1 VGLRITVKLLEVE
14 QHMIGSEKELIAL
27 LLTRPWTFGEVMRLD
42 ATLEYLIDNHDFSLE
57 YLVEATGSYR
67 QLREDFK
74 HEFVREI
81 KPVILEHLEKATVV
95 MKEKEVVE
103 VASSIQEQFEEGMK
117 TLTKEE
123 LKEQIKKDTKQV

>member
-1 VGLRITVKLLEVE
+1 
-14 QHMIGSEKELIAL
+14 MIGSDKELTAML
-27 LLTRPWTFGEVMRLD
+27 LSRPWTFGEVMRLD
-42 ATLEYLIDNHDFSLE
+42 ATLEELIDNYDFSLQ
-57 YLVEATGSYR
+57 YLVDATGSYK

-95 MKEKEVVE
+95 MKEKEMTE
-103 VASSIQEQFEEGMK
+103 VTSSIQEQFEEGMK

>member
-1 VGLRITVKLLEVE
+1 MGLRITVKPLEVG

-123 LKEQIKKDTKQV
+123 LKEQIKKDTKKV

>member
-1 VGLRITVKLLEVE
+1 
-14 QHMIGSEKELIAL
+14 MIGSEKELIAL

-103 VASSIQEQFEEGMK
+103 VAPSIQEQFEEGMK

>member
-1 VGLRITVKLLEVE
+1 
-14 QHMIGSEKELIAL
+14 MIGSDKELTAML
-27 LLTRPWTFGEVMRLD
+27 LSRPWTFGEVMRLD
-42 ATLEYLIDNHDFSLE
+42 ATLEELIDNYDFSLQ
-57 YLVEATGSYR
+57 YLVDATGSYK
-67 QLREDFK
+67 QLRDDFK

-123 LKEQIKKDTKQV
+123 LKEQIKKDTKKV

>member
-1 VGLRITVKLLEVE
+1 MRLRIAVKPLEVG

-123 LKEQIKKDTKQV
+123 LKEQIKKDTKKV

>member
-1 VGLRITVKLLEVE
+1 
-14 QHMIGSEKELIAL
+14 MIGSDKELTAML
-27 LLTRPWTFGEVMRLD
+27 LSRPWTFGEVMRLD
-42 ATLEYLIDNHDFSLE
+42 ATLEELIDNYDFSLQ
-57 YLVEATGSYR
+57 YLVDATGSYK
-67 QLREDFK
+67 QLRDDFK

>member
-1 VGLRITVKLLEVE
+1 
-14 QHMIGSEKELIAL
+14 MIGSDEELVAR

-42 ATLEYLIDNHDFSLE
+42 DTLEYLIDNYEFTLE
-57 YLVEATGSYR
+57 FLVKATGSYR
-67 QLREDFK
+67 QIKEDFK
-74 HEFVREI
+74 HEFIRDI
-81 KPVILEHLEKATVV
+81 KPTILEHLEKARVV

-103 VASSIQEQFEEGMK
+103 VPSSIQEQFEEGMK

>member
-1 VGLRITVKLLEVE
+1 
-14 QHMIGSEKELIAL
+14 MIGSDKELTTL
-27 LLTRPWTFGEVMRLD
+27 LLRRPWSFGEVMRLD
-42 ATLEYLIDNHDFSLE
+42 ATLEELIDGYDFSLE
-57 YLVEATGSYR
+57 YLVEATGSYER
-67 QLREDFK
+67 LREDFK

-81 KPVILEHLEKATVV
+81 KPVILENLEKGTVV
-95 MKEKEVVE
+95 MNEKPVVE

>member
-1 VGLRITVKLLEVE
+1 
-14 QHMIGSEKELIAL
+14 MIGSEKELITL
-27 LLTRPWTFGEVMRLD
+27 LLARPWTFGEVMRLD
-42 ATLEYLIDNHDFSLE
+42 ATLEYLIDNYDFSLE
-57 YLVEATGSYR
+57 YLVKATGSYR

-74 HEFVREI
+74 QEFVREI

>member
-1 VGLRITVKLLEVE
+1 
-14 QHMIGSEKELIAL
+14 MIGSEKELIAL

-42 ATLEYLIDNHDFSLE
+42 ATLEYLIDNYEFSLE
-57 YLVEATGSYR
+57 YLVKATGSYQ

-81 KPVILEHLEKATVV
+81 KPTILEHLEKATVV
-95 MKEKEVVE
+95 MKEKEMVE

>member
-1 VGLRITVKLLEVE
+1 
-14 QHMIGSEKELIAL
+14 MIGSDKELTAML
-27 LLTRPWTFGEVMRLD
+27 LSRPWTFGEVMRLD
-42 ATLEYLIDNHDFSLE
+42 ATLEELIDDYDFSLQ
-57 YLVEATGSYR
+57 YLVDATGSYK
-67 QLREDFK
+67 QLRDDFK

-123 LKEQIKKDTKQV
+123 LKEQIKKDTKKV

>member
-1 VGLRITVKLLEVE
+1 
-14 QHMIGSEKELIAL
+14 MIGSEKELVAL

-42 ATLEYLIDNHDFSLE
+42 ATLEYLIDNYEFSLE

-81 KPVILEHLEKATVV
+81 KPTILEHLEKATVV
-95 MKEKEVVE
+95 MKEAEVLKSTP
-103 VASSIQEQFEEGMK
+103 AIQELWEEGVK
-117 TLTKEE
+117 SLTKKE

>member
-1 VGLRITVKLLEVE
+1 
-14 QHMIGSEKELIAL
+14 MIGSDEELTAML
-27 LLTRPWTFGEVMRLD
+27 LSRPWTFGEVMRLD
-42 ATLEYLIDNHDFSLE
+42 ATLEELIDNYDFSLQ
-57 YLVEATGSYR
+57 YLVDATGSYK
-67 QLREDFK
+67 QLRDDFK

>member
-1 VGLRITVKLLEVE
+1 
-14 QHMIGSEKELIAL
+14 MIGSDKELTAIL
-27 LLTRPWTFGEVMRLD
+27 LARPWTFGEIMRLD
-42 ATLEYLIDNHDFSLE
+42 ATLEELIDNYDFSLQ
-57 YLVEATGSYR
+57 YLVDATGSYK
-67 QLREDFK
+67 QLRDDFK

-103 VASSIQEQFEEGMK
+103 VASSIKEQFEEGMK

>member
-1 VGLRITVKLLEVE
+1 
-14 QHMIGSEKELIAL
+14 MIGSDKELTAML
-27 LLTRPWTFGEVMRLD
+27 LSRPWTFGEVMRLD
-42 ATLEYLIDNHDFSLE
+42 ATLEELIDNYDFSLQ
-57 YLVEATGSYR
+57 YLVDATGSYK

-95 MKEKEVVE
+95 MKEKEMTE
-103 VASSIQEQFEEGMK
+103 VTSSIQEQFEEGMK

-123 LKEQIKKDTKQV
+123 LKEQIKKDTKKV

>member
-1 VGLRITVKLLEVE
+1 
-14 QHMIGSEKELIAL
+14 MIGSDKELTAML
-27 LLTRPWTFGEVMRLD
+27 LSRPWTFGEVMRLD
-42 ATLEYLIDNHDFSLE
+42 TTLEELIDNYDFSLQ
-57 YLVEATGSYR
+57 YLVDATGSYK

-95 MKEKEVVE
+95 MKEKEMTE
-103 VASSIQEQFEEGMK
+103 VTSSIQEQFEEGMK

>member
-1 VGLRITVKLLEVE
+1 
-14 QHMIGSEKELIAL
+14 MIGSDKELTAML
-27 LLTRPWTFGEVMRLD
+27 LSRPWTFGEVMRLD
-42 ATLEYLIDNHDFSLE
+42 ATLEELIDNYDFSLQ
-57 YLVEATGSYR
+57 YLVDATGSYK
-67 QLREDFK
+67 QLRDDFK

-103 VASSIQEQFEEGMK
+103 VTSSIQEQFEEGMK

-123 LKEQIKKDTKQV
+123 LKEQIKKDTKKV